1 MVKSVPVTVSR
12 KQEKVLEVPDIF
24 QWQRGVP
31 SSEWL
36 TSFTQGEK
44 KIIKRISLCTER

>member
-44 KIIKRISLCTER
+44 KNY